1 MKSRDAFLAAAFRLS
16 KAAPSLWY
24 EFEAMFRAYVSD
36 VTESSVRGHPE
47 NALVAHG
54 HAQGLLAL
62 RDEFANLQATFDKL
76 KQAQERAQEKAQVKR

>member
-1 MKSRDAFLAAAFRLS
+1 MKSRDEFLVTAFRLS
-16 KAAPSLWY
+16 KAVPTQWQD
-24 EFEAMFRAYVSD
+24 FEIAFRRYVAE
-36 VTESSVRGHPE
+36 VTEMSVRGHPE

-76 KQAQERAQEKAQVKR
+76 KQMQDKGRV